1 MHGHKTTTMKRAIA
15 TITLAAGVAI
25 VAMNCDR
32 IGHEL
37 ATGVIL
43 MMTGMAMGYCVGV
56 KESGE

>member
-1 MHGHKTTTMKRAIA
+1 MKRAIA